1 MSCLKVIQQLGEAP
15 KKLSRADDVEV
26 QLQIEDPQR
35 HKKAMRRLTVV
46 GLKGA
51 VDDAVA
57 SAEDAEDSEGDGPGG
72 GGADGDD
79 GDQGV
84 SKKGMSA
91 AVKREAVSHLLT
103 VLSQLLYWMGLSAG
117 ENSTTERVLGW
128 KEASGALP
136 LIDER
141 QRHSLA
147 MPAVVEEEEHE
158 DDGNEGRVRHWVDFW

>member
-1 MSCLKVIQQLGEAP
+1 MPCLKVIQQLGEAP

-57 SAEDAEDSEGDGPGG
+57 SAEDVEDGG
-72 GGADGDD
+72 GDSSS
-79 GDQGV
+79 V
-84 SKKGMSA
+84 SIDEGGIKKGMSA

-117 ENSTTERVLGW
+117 ENLTAERPLGW
-128 KEASGALP
+128 KETSGALP
-136 LIDER
+136 LVEEER

-147 MPAVVEEEEHE
+147 MPAVVEEEEH
-158 DDGNEGRVRHWVDFW
+158 DDDTVSL